1 MPVGAGKRR
10 EDCYCSS
17 AVLFCPGP
25 GPFFP
30 EIVPLP
36 VSTPLRLKSSDT
48 SPSPFLFVPRAKGD
62 SEGNRGRGREGGGVE
77 GAVTNLHLQR
87 DRQTTLGRKGKE
99 EKRKGEEGE
108 KLKPSFRHFSFF
120 SFSVSH
126 ENCFLHRL
134 GKGGKGGDDVGAP
147 KGFLTLF
154 EIGRTSEEMAS
165 GQLSGKSGVRALAK
179 KGGGRG

>member
-1 MPVGAGKRR
+1 MSLSPFPPLSASSHQIPPLPPSSLFPGRR
-10 EDCYCSS
+10 ET
-17 AVLFCPGP
+17 AK
-25 GPFFP
+25 
-30 EIVPLP
+30 EI
-36 VSTPLRLKSSDT
+36 
-48 SPSPFLFVPRAKGD
+48 GD
-62 SEGNRGRGREGGGVE
+62 EDEKGGGGGGRCHE
-77 GAVTNLHLQR
+77 FTPPA
-87 DRQTTLGRKGKE
+87 RQTDDSWEKRKE

-165 GQLSGKSGVRALAK
+165 GQFSGKSGVGALAK
-179 KGGGRG
+179 KRGGGEDAVARGMSRALLSNA